1 MPRTILALVDLKPM
15 QSALIGQLL
24 GDEDGIEIV
33 SVAPEAL
40 GDADAD
46 AVIGSAAALGQR
58 QVCEL
63 LESAPRVRALIMR
76 GDLADA
82 SLYQLRPHVEHFGDL
97 SATVLRRLVAP
108 RRDWN
113 P

>member
-15 QSALIGQLL
+15 QSDLIGQLL
-24 GDEDGIEIV
+24 AGEDGVEIV
-33 SVAPEAL
+33 NVQPGEVGAAAP
-40 GDADAD
+40 D

-63 LESAPRVRALIMR
+63 LETSPRVRALVMR
-76 GDLADA
+76 GDLGDA

-97 SATVLRRLVAP
+97 SEDVLRRLVAP

-113 P
+113 H